1 MNRNFLKIF
10 FIFFLTYISY
20 SDIIINEIAAATSDR
35 ILKYSDDGTPSV
47 GAGITWTEIQS
58 DDSSWSSGPG
68 GFGFSVGGLGTD
80 LQSELDG
87 ISETLYIRQKFVVSA
102 DDAAKTDNLRLQVD
116 YDDGFIAFVNG
127 KEIGRKNMGPINGFG
142 FHDQNAYNG
151 RGTGSPEDIYF
162 SSANTILVEGTNII
176 AIQVHNRFTDNPMAI
191 FADLFIDSSPEILLV
206 NNSDSW
212 KYFVGICEPSGGL
225 TDPRLKK
232 PEPLFVE
239 WGAKNFDD
247 NSWESGA
254 GGLGYDD
261 DDDETVVNIQN
272 LAYSL
277 YIRQSFYVNSSIA
290 SRNDA
295 LELSVDYDDA
305 FIAYLNGYEIA
316 RRNMGSVG
324 DFFAHNQPSTSDH
337 EAGTPEV
344 ISLAYASELL
354 VEGTNILAIQT
365 HNWSIDSSDMTIIA
379 DLKVTGSPEVL
390 LVNHANNWNYFI
402 GTSEPSPVP
411 NSPKII
417 DDDFVDW
424 LELYNNGT
432 TSVNLKGWALT
443 DNSSKLDKWIFPNVS
458 IAAGDYLLIFCDEE
472 NITSSYLHT
481 NFKLTKDGEYLAL
494 LNNGSIISEFAPS
507 FPQQSFFH
515 SYGWSEESNSYL
527 YFSNSTPGKKNT
539 GETFP
544 GIVAT
549 PIINK
554 DPGFYA
560 PNVIISIT
568 SATQNAEIRYT
579 TNGSE
584 PTESSSLYSS
594 PITYNFSKALRVKA
608 FKSGWIPSKTVTRTY
623 LLNANDSI
631 KNVPIV
637 SIVADT
643 GKSLFKPNGVTSIT
657 GGIWNNG
664 VWNAQ
669 TSDDFDI
676 PLQRGRPYERSAS
689 IEFLYYNTNLWN
701 QTDCGIRIVGSDYTR
716 PRYILQDL
724 TGKWNSDPHT
734 KKPQFN
740 VYFRSDY
747 GESIL
752 NFPLM
757 PDSEVTKFDSLRLRG
772 GKNDWYNPFIID
784 EFVRRIN
791 INMGQVGSKGF
802 LAWLFVNGEQKGFFN
817 PVERLDERFMQ
828 ENFDSNEDWDI
839 INHGGVSEG
848 DANKWNET
856 LNYLSSHD
864 LSLLRYY
871 TNALKK
877 VDAVNYI
884 DYVLAQGYGGNWDW
898 PNNNWCAAC
907 ERSDNASFKFFVWD
921 AEGSFYN
928 RNLPTNISITN
939 NSFTQNPIY
948 NQNGGAGLNGENTP
962 IANVF
967 QALKPSSEFKLL
979 FADRI
984 QKHYFDDG
992 CMVENNLVAEWNK
1005 LETIMAPMFSSFFP
1019 SGGSLDVKTRTEWI
1033 PQRRP
1038 YVFQQF
1044 RDEGFWPDTTAP
1056 SFNKHGGSI
1065 TSNFEVAISN
1075 PNSSGNIYFTTDG
1088 SDPRFLGG
1096 AIHGSQYSSSISLRQ
1111 TTLLK
1116 ARVLNGGEWSPL
1128 REATFSVTGAQ
1139 DIVVTEMM
1147 YHPLDGEEF
1156 EFIEL
1161 KNISGFNL
1169 DISKISFV
1177 DGITFSFA
1185 ESSVTNLQNNGY
1197 VVVVKS
1203 NSAFASLYNTNDIL
1217 IAGEYEGGLKNSSER
1232 IELQGAAGETILA
1245 YTYFDTWYPTTDGDG
1260 YSLVIAD
1267 ELANTNMW
1275 NFKEGWR
1282 PSCEINGS
1290 PGKEDIPEPCL
1301 FIIYSFLFIFLD
1313 IKLKE

>member
-1 MNRNFLKIF
+1 MYKILLNL
-10 FIFFLTYISY
+10 FFLFSLTYLSY
-20 SDIIINEIAAATSDR
+20 GDIIINEIAAATSDR
-35 ILKYSDDGTPSV
+35 ILKFSDDGTPSV
-47 GAGITWTEIQS
+47 GSGFSWTELQF
-58 DDSSWSSGPG
+58 DDSSWKSGPG

-102 DDAAKTDNLRLQVD
+102 ADAVKTDDLRLQVD

-127 KEIGRKNMGPINGFG
+127 KEIGRKNMGPKNGCG

-151 RGTGSPEDIYF
+151 RGTGLPEDVYY
-162 SSANTILVEGTNII
+162 SSANNILVEGTNII

-191 FADLFIDSSPEILLV
+191 FAALFINSSSEIQLV

-212 KYFVGICEPSGGL
+212 KYFVGLCEPSGGL
-225 TDPRLKK
+225 TDPRMKN

-247 NSWESGA
+247 NSWSEGP
-254 GGLGYDD
+254 GGLGYGDGDD
-261 DDDETVVNIQN
+261 ATVVNIQN
-272 LAYSL
+272 IAYSL
-277 YIRQSFYVNSSIA
+277 YIRQSFYVNSSTA
-290 SRNDA
+290 SRNDS

-316 RRNMGSVG
+316 RKNMGSVG
-324 DFFAHNQPSTSDH
+324 QFFAHNQASTGHH
-337 EAGTPEV
+337 EAGPPEI
-344 ISLAYASELL
+344 ISLDNASKLL
-354 VEGTNILAIQT
+354 VEGTNVLAIQT
-365 HNWSIDSSDMTIIA
+365 HNSTFDSSDMSIIA

-390 LVNHANNWNYFI
+390 LVNHANNWKYFI
-402 GTSEPSPVP
+402 GTSEPSALPHETEKV
-411 NSPKII
+411 

-443 DNSSKLDKWIFPNVS
+443 DDSSKLDKWIFPDVS
-458 IAAGDYLLIFCDEE
+458 IPAGNYLLIFCDEK

-494 LNNGSIISEFAPS
+494 LNNETIISEFAPS
-507 FPQQSFFH
+507 YPQQSFFH

-527 YFSNSTPGKKNT
+527 YFSNSTPGKKNSS
-539 GETFP
+539 ETFP
-544 GIVAT
+544 GIVAI
-549 PIINK
+549 PIIDKN
-554 DPGFYA
+554 PGFYSG
-560 PNVIISIT
+560 VTVSIT

-584 PTESSSLYSS
+584 PTESSSLYSAPLS
-594 PITYNFSKALRVKA
+594 FSSTKALRAKA
-608 FKSGWIPSKTVTRTY
+608 FKTGWIPSKTVTRTY
-623 LLNANDSI
+623 LLYANNAIRNA
-631 KNVPIV
+631 PII
-637 SIVADT
+637 SIVADS

-657 GGIWNNG
+657 GGIWNDG

-669 TSDDFDI
+669 TFDDFNV

-701 QTDCGIRIVGSDYTR
+701 QTDCGIRIAGSDWTR
-716 PRYILQDL
+716 PRYYLQDL
-724 TGKWNSDPHT
+724 TGKWKSDPHI

-740 VYFRSDY
+740 IYFRSDY
-747 GESIL
+747 GESVLDFSLIP
-752 NFPLM
+752 N
-757 PDSEVTKFDSLRLRG
+757 SKVTKFDSLRLRG
-772 GKNDWYNPFIID
+772 GKNDWDNPFIID

-817 PVERLDERFMQ
+817 PVERLDEKFMQ

-848 DANKWNET
+848 DPNKWNEM

-864 LSLLRYY
+864 LSLIRYY

-884 DYVLAQGYGGNWDW
+884 DYVIAEGYGGNWDW

-907 ERSDNASFKFFVWD
+907 ERSDDAAFKFFVWD

-928 RNLPTNISITN
+928 GNAINVD
-939 NSFTQNPIY
+939 SFNQNPSWAA
-948 NQNGGAGLNGENTP
+948 GGGYGLNGENTP

-967 QALKPSSEFKLL
+967 QALKPSPEFKLL

-984 QKHYFDDG
+984 QKHYFDNG
-992 CMVENNLVAEWNK
+992 CMVESNLIAEWNK
-1005 LETIMAPMFSSFFP
+1005 LETIMAPMFSSFF
-1019 SGGSLDVKTRTEWI
+1019 GGSMDVKTRTDWI
-1033 PQRRP
+1033 PQRSS

-1044 RDEGFWPDTTAP
+1044 ENEGFWPDTSAP
-1056 SFNKHGGSI
+1056 YFNQHGGSI
-1065 TSNFEVAISN
+1065 PSNFELTISHD
-1075 PNSSGNIYFTTDG
+1075 NSSGNIYFTTDG
-1088 SDPRFLGG
+1088 SDPRIIGG
-1096 AIHGSQYSSSISLRQ
+1096 AIYGSAYSNPIALKK
-1111 TTLLK
+1111 TTQLK
-1116 ARVLNGGEWSPL
+1116 ARVLKSGEWSPL
-1128 REATFSVTGAQ
+1128 CEATFSVTGAQ
-1139 DIVVTEMM
+1139 NIVVTEMM
-1147 YHPLDGEEF
+1147 YHPSGGEEF

-1161 KNISGFNL
+1161 KNISGFDL

-1177 DGITFSFA
+1177 DGITFSFD
-1185 ESSVTNLQNNGY
+1185 ESSVTNLKKNDY

-1203 NSAFASLYNTNDIL
+1203 NSAFASRYDTNDIL
-1217 IAGEYEGGLKNSSER
+1217 IAGEYEGGLKNSNEK
-1232 IELQGAAGETILA
+1232 IEIQGTAGETWLA
-1245 YTYFDTWYPTTDGDG
+1245 YTYFDTWYPNTDGDG

-1275 NFKEGWR
+1275 EFKEGWR
-1282 PSCEINGS
+1282 SSLKINGS

-1301 FIIYSFLFIFLD
+1301 LFLYYLSFIFYFLT
-1313 IKLKE
+1313 IKD